1 MHRNADQ
8 NTAHVPRQAAP
19 LQSRPHRYLH
29 RLLTLAAGSCI
40 LLSTASLA
48 QPVNGNGNAT
58 SANSHAATL
67 PAPVAAALRAANIPL
82 AAVAAQVQEI
92 GAAQALL
99 ALNTS
104 RAMNPASTMKLVT
117 TFAGL
122 DMLGPTF
129 SWKTDVSIDGTLANG
144 VLDGNLVFK
153 GRGDPKLTIENLWLL
168 AKRLR
173 ERGVR
178 DIRGDLVLDRSAFEA
193 VSFDAGRF
201 DNDPTRPYNVG
212 PDALLVNFK
221 AVRFTFVPDAAS
233 GKANV
238 IAEPRLAQLEVAPNV
253 RLSDEACGDW
263 RARLKADF
271 QSANGGGVRAV
282 FAGTYPA
289 SCADKTWNVA
299 LFTPNAF
306 FDGVF
311 RSLWTEMGG
320 TLQGKVREA
329 VVPAGA
335 RLLTTHESPPL
346 SDVVRDINKFSN
358 NVMAR
363 QLFLT
368 LGLEKAGAEKTGQPA
383 RAELSAEAVR
393 AWLADKRIEL
403 PDLVM
408 DNGSGLSRTE
418 RITAAGMGR
427 LLQAIYASSLMPE
440 MMSSLPIVA
449 LDGTMRRRFK
459 SEELAGQ
466 AHIKTGSLSD
476 VRAIAGYV
484 LAASGKR
491 YAVVFFVNHGNA
503 AQSQPAQDALL
514 RWVHALGAR
523 GTGTTVE
530 R

>member
-1 MHRNADQ
+1 MNRHLASH
-8 NTAHVPRQAAP
+8 TAHVPRQVAP

-29 RLLTLAAGSCI
+29 RLLSLAAGSCI

-48 QPVNGNGNAT
+48 QPVNGN
-58 SANSHAATL
+58 AATL

-82 AAVAAQVQEI
+82 TAVAAQVQEI
-92 GAAQALL
+92 GTAQALL

-153 GRGDPKLTIENLWLL
+153 GRGDARLTVEHFWMLL
-168 AKRLR
+168 KHLR

-271 QSANGGGVRAV
+271 QSVNGGGVRAV
-282 FAGTYPA
+282 FAGSYPA

-306 FDGVF
+306 FEGVF

-329 VVPAGA
+329 VVPPSA

-346 SDVVRDINKFSN
+346 SDLVRDINKFSN

-368 LGLEKAGAEKTGQPA
+368 LGMEKAGAEKTGQPA

-393 AWLADKRIEL
+393 AWLTDKRIDL
-403 PDLVM
+403 PELVM

-418 RITAAGMGR
+418 RITAAGMTR

>member
-1 MHRNADQ
+1 MNLPFSPVKLLAQRTNRRGF
-8 NTAHVPRQAAP
+8 RQ
-19 LQSRPHRYLH
+19 L
-29 RLLTLAAGSCI
+29 LAAALVCAMLLATGSM
-40 LLSTASLA
+40 A
-48 QPVNGNGNAT
+48 QTTNGGGNGNG
-58 SANSHAATL
+58 ANGTASSL
-67 PAPVAAALRAANIPL
+67 PAPMAAALRAANIPL
-82 AAVAAQVQEI
+82 TAVSAQVQEI
-92 GAAQALL
+92 GAAQPLL
-99 ALNTS
+99 ALNST

-129 SWKTDVSIDGTLANG
+129 AWKTEVWTDGTLVNG
-144 VLDGNLVFK
+144 VLDGNLIFK
-153 GRGDPKLTIENLWLL
+153 GRGDPRLTIENFWMLL
-168 AKRLR
+168 KHLR

-178 DIRGDLVLDRSAFEA
+178 DIRGDLVLDRSAFEP

-221 AVRFTFVPDAAS
+221 AVRFTFVPDPVS

-263 RARLKADF
+263 HARLKADF
-271 QSANGGGVRAV
+271 QSVNGAGVRAV
-282 FAGTYPA
+282 FAGSYPA
-289 SCADKTWNVA
+289 SCVDKTWNVA

-311 RSLWTEMGG
+311 RSLWTETGG
-320 TLQGKVREA
+320 SLQGKVRDA
-329 VVPAGA
+329 MVPANA
-335 RLLTTHESPPL
+335 RLLYTHESPPL

-368 LGLEKAGAEKTGQPA
+368 IGAEKTGQPA
-383 RAELSAEAVR
+383 RADLSTDAVR
-393 AWLADKRIEL
+393 SWLADKRIEL
-403 PDLVM
+403 PELVL

-427 LLQAIYASSLMPE
+427 LLQAIYGSSLMPE

-491 YAVVFFVNHGNA
+491 YAVVFFVNHSNA

-523 GTGTTVE
+523 SAGAE